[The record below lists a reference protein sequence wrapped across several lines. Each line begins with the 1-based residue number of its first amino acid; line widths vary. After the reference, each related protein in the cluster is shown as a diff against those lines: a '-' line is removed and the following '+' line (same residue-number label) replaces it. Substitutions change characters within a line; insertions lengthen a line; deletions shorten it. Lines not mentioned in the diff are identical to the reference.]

1 MKGFTPR
8 ERNGLLTLSTAVLL
22 CLLAGFFMPES
33 CGTSAERDELKSL
46 DSGRVSVYESDIKLS
61 ADAEVRQNT
70 AGVEGDSLANTADG
84 SDKSYLRRNFSKS
97 SKGMGS
103 ADSNKLP
110 GRKKEKKSSRSTSK
124 PATPQR
130 SLRDERL

>member
-33 CGTSAERDELKSL
+33 CGTSAERDEFKLL
-46 DSGRVSVYESDIKLS
+46 DSGKVSDYESEIKSS
-61 ADAEVRQNT
+61 AESEVRPDT
-70 AGVEGDSLANTADG
+70 ARVEGGSLSYTASG
-84 SDKSYLRRNFSKS
+84 SDKSYLRRNHRKS
-97 SKGMGS
+97 SNGMGP
-103 ADSNKLP
+103 ADSTKMP
-110 GRKKEKKSSRSTSK
+110 GRKKVKKSSRSNPK
-124 PATPQR
+124 PRTQQR